1 MNCSTCGRAAGV
13 PSAPCSK
20 CPDYL
25 DTPHIAEVSYVDIKV
40 ELLLDI
46 MKTNS
51 VVGYEQVKAVREKI
65 RNVVTSIVDDL
76 Y

>member
-1 MNCSTCGRAAGV
+1 MAGV
-13 PSAPCSK
+13 PSAPCAQ

-25 DTPHIAEVSYVDIKV
+25 NSAIAELPTYVDIKV
-40 ELLLDI
+40 ELLLDL

-51 VVGYEQVKAVREKI
+51 LIGYEAEKAMRERI